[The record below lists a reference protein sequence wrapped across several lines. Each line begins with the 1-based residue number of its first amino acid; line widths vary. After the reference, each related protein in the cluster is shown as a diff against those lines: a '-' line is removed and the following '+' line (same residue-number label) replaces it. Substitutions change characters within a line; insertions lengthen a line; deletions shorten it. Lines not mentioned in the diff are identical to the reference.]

1 MVIHIIRDRATAQQ
15 IQEMN
20 ETLQGKFIKVVV
32 DVEEH
37 ILAGGGEMHAD
48 CEAELIEDG
57 SRQEDLW
64 GANWYSGSGDV
75 EFESV
80 INIRPKRGNRKT
92 TIEDPQIRAQV
103 EAVIRKRLEGR

>member
-1 MVIHIIRDRATAQQ
+1 MIHIIRDKATAQQ

-20 ETLQGKFIKVVV
+20 EALQGKFIKVVV
-32 DVEEH
+32 DIEQD
-37 ILAGGGEMHAD
+37 ILAGGGVMHAD
-48 CEAELIEDG
+48 CEAELLEDG
-57 SRQEDLW
+57 SLQKDVW
-64 GANWYSGSGDV
+64 GANWYPGSGDV

-92 TIEDPQIRAQV
+92 TIESPELRAQV